1 MIPITSMSKNFI
13 LMLLSLPS
21 FPPPD
26 IVAHKDASPSPYT
39 AEAPAGSDVAFHWHH
54 EGNCGSDEEGW
65 DCSHHGW
72 TATYLASCNGD
83 CKNFD
88 KPLLFSSSS
97 RPDWLLGYRSI
108 FCVNGNSQ
116 SVVSIHDNGNVSN
129 RQFWP
134 QAFNIKVTGGDDSA
148 QVPARKKGTELY
160 KASDDLLQWDLYWHT
175 AGETIEDAPD
185 PQLPAVASIQKRAHA
200 RDFSA

>member
-1 MIPITSMSKNFI
+1 MSSKLQMEVISTECTKHHSKSSNDLLRKLRMFANDDAPTESA
-13 LMLLSLPS
+13 ML
-21 FPPPD
+21 
-26 IVAHKDASPSPYT
+26 
-39 AEAPAGSDVAFHWHH
+39 
-54 EGNCGSDEEGW
+54 
-65 DCSHHGW
+65 
-72 TATYLASCNGD
+72 
-83 CKNFD
+83 
-88 KPLLFSSSS
+88 
-97 RPDWLLGYRSI
+97 
-108 FCVNGNSQ
+108 
-116 SVVSIHDNGNVSN
+116 VVSIHDNGNVSN

-160 KASDDLLQWDLYWHT
+160 NASDDLLQWDLYWHT